1 MTHPTLLEVWE
12 EIGYIPCALRD
23 LVPIPKPLK
32 KKLYIETELI
42 DGLCVVAG

>member
-12 EIGYIPCALRD
+12 EIGYIPYALRD

-32 KKLYIETELI
+32 KIETELI